1 MGTNLAAK
9 AEKNKINDP
18 EFRYYYGG
26 GFNHTG
32 KNSRRVRRMIK
43 RGANGRYA
51 RRDIRESM
59 GE

>member
-1 MGTNLAAK
+1 MSTNLAAK
-9 AEKNKINDP
+9 AEKNRVNDH

-26 GFNHTG
+26 GFNHTR
-32 KNSRRVRRMIK
+32 KNSKRVRRIIK
-43 RGANGRYA
+43 HGANGRYA